1 MKLNE
6 HKFNTWFYVF
16 LVTVMVVA
24 NIWYS
29 LVERKIDFLG
39 TSVTLLGVICCVLS
53 ATGNIWTFLVGLLQ
67 VCLAALINYKS
78 ELYGQFAL
86 HAFFYLPM
94 QVIGFWQWHRR
105 GAKAVVSKEGDT
117 AIVKARKLTW
127 TQRILMLAGSA
138 ALIVLANLVLRWVG
152 SDASMLDSAVTVL
165 SIIAQILMT
174 FAFMDQWILWNI
186 ANLADVVIWTVFL
199 MEGKPHASL
208 MLVMWICY
216 LLNSINGFRI
226 WNNLSKTE

>member
-6 HKFNTWFYVF
+6 KKFNTWFYVF

-29 LVERKIDFLG
+29 LVEKKIDFLG

-105 GAKAVVSKEGDT
+105 GAKAVASKEGDT

-127 TQRILMLAGSA
+127 PQRILMLAASA
-138 ALIVLANLVLRWVG
+138 VLIVLANLVLRWVG

-186 ANLADVVIWTVFL
+186 ANLVDVVIWTVFL
-199 MEGKPHASL
+199 TEGKPHASL